1 MSELYTVFIAREFGS
16 TNDWDVIEAFEY
28 RAENL
33 HEAEF
38 LAKEEMVLATHE
50 VEDNIE
56 ELERLAEI
64 KQIDERVYK
73 YEIERQFGKT
83 DMRALG
89 FNNRFI
95 ESKGSLIGR

>member
-1 MSELYTVFIAREFGS
+1 MSELYTVFIAREFGNS
-16 TNDWDVIEAFEY
+16 NEWDVIEAFEY

-33 HEAEF
+33 HEAEH

-50 VEDNIE
+50 VEDNNE

-73 YEIERQFGKT
+73 YEIERQFGST

-89 FNNRFI
+89 FGNRYI
-95 ESKGSLIGR
+95 ESKGSIIGR